1 MATPGAGRR
10 DAGGRLIVSYR
21 KSCTWPTVVVPI
33 HNAVAELSACLASL
47 HRCNPPEAEVILI
60 DDASDDPR
68 VLPLLRDWAGRAGP
82 QWKLVQQGKNRG
94 FVATANHG
102 MERAAGDVVLLN
114 SDTVPTKGWLEGLR
128 RCLRSD
134 PRIATATPWTNNGEI
149 ASLPEFCRANPEPPS
164 PEAVADVIAGCGQPE
179 YPELPTAVGFCMAI
193 SRAAI
198 IALGRF
204 DAAHFGA
211 GYGEENDFSMRA
223 RAAGWRNVLCDD
235 VYVVHHGG
243 RSFGPKGLRPGEE
256 SMRRVLER
264 HPGYLAEVESFIA
277 ADPLRI
283 RRERLVAALRD
294 AGVPLG

>member
-1 MATPGAGRR
+1 MAARKAVPRH
-10 DAGGRLIVSYR
+10 AGGRLIVR
-21 KSCTWPTVVVPI
+21 PREDCAWPTVVVPI
-33 HNAVAELSACLASL
+33 HNAAAELSVCLASL
-47 HRCNPPEAEVILI
+47 HRCTPSDAEVILI

-68 VLPLLRDWAGRAGP
+68 VLPLLRDWTGRAGP
-82 QWKLVQQGKNRG
+82 VWKLVQQGENRG

-102 MERAAGDVVLLN
+102 MGLAAGDVVLLN

-128 RCLRSD
+128 RCLQSD

-149 ASLPEFCRANPEPPS
+149 ASLPEFCRANPVPPS
-164 PEAVADVIAGCGQPE
+164 PDSVAVVIAGCGQPE
-179 YPELPTAVGFCMAI
+179 YPELPTAVGFCMAV

-198 IALGRF
+198 TALGRF
-204 DAAHFGA
+204 DEAQFGV

-235 VYVVHHGG
+235 VYVVHVGG
-243 RSFGPKGLRPGEE
+243 RSFAPKGLRPGEE
-256 SMRRVLER
+256 SMRRLLER

-283 RRERLVAALRD
+283 RRQGLVAALRD
-294 AGVPLG
+294 AGVSLG